1 MISATQTTSPF
12 QGYQG
17 GRNSKVVGFEQG
29 GDEKHGDVSVVAQG
43 GVKELAQGGSWTLV
57 KSPRKVKEDRKR
69 ERDYDEEFPVLVN
82 TYNSKYMDHKVGE
95 VSVVAQGGV
104 KELAQRGDF
113 QGYQGGCMSKVVGFE
128 QRGYE
133 KFDEVSVV
141 AQGGN
146 WTLVKSPRK
155 IKEDK
160 KRERDY
166 DEEFPLLVNANNTK
180 YRVHKVSE
188 VSLVAQGGV
197 KELVQGGNWTLVKS
211 PRKVKEDRK
220 RERDYDEEFP
230 VLVNTNNSKYMDHKV
245 GEVSLG
251 AQGGVKELAQGGSWT
266 LVKSPRKIK
275 ENRKSQSNN
284 CVPGARHQERGFL
297 RYKGGDESEIGQGA
311 DVNVLLLEERNDVS
325 VPVNNEPD
333 QVFAPRMQNRNN
345 NCFANTCLS
354 ILGNT
359 PEGLAQIKI
368 FINKEH
374 QNSQDIELGKL
385 MKDAVHS
392 SSIKKPINLCK
403 LIPLIDSSLQLG
415 EQEDIYPFISNLSEK
430 LGFGEG
436 TIFPKTEKIVS
447 SCEKCGEESIT
458 LNPTSIVTLF
468 FMNGKNVLDEFRTGL
483 QQNVDKMCYTC
494 GENTNHKQI
503 QILEKSDYL
512 MLRSLN
518 DYSEKEVDLI
528 KEIENIGS
536 LSLVGFA
543 TRKAD
548 ATGNSGHWWYTRVM
562 HDGTSVKLDGEKL
575 HHQNN
580 IITSRSLSDGNLFV
594 YKILPTDASFSLN
607 PPTTVCVDF
616 PKVVGFEDVGYKKVC
631 VSYQNEG
638 NEKIIDIVHGKSIVS
653 GLDSVVLIVKRIT
666 CVLSGCVSTF
676 SRNDVMLR
684 HLREKHKMQ
693 RDDPNYPG
701 NQSIVFVDKGKDGGD
716 VGPDPKP
723 TQGQDTVGEG
733 GEVGAEVQDTEGVD
747 MEVGGNSELAQDKDT
762 EEIGYKKVCVSY
774 QNEGNEKIFDI
785 VHGKSIVSGLDSVVL
800 TVKRI
805 TCVVS
810 GCVSTFLRN
819 DVMLRH
825 LRENHKMQ
833 RDDPNYPGNQSIL
846 FVDKGKDSGDVGPD
860 PKPTQGQDTL
870 GEGGEVGAQI
880 LDTEGVDMEVG
891 SESEPAQDQHID
903 VECSELSDSEPEP
916 YKKKK
921 KRSQRQR
928 SALHIENYSSDDSEE
943 ETSCEFSNEFSLSK
957 ASCLEGLIGEDADD
971 FENMGYSG
979 NAEDL
984 FVQNSLQ
991 EDTLGN
997 YENSI
1002 CLEEDVGMS
1011 VRKSISQVFD
1021 SSIFD
1026 NGLVKLN
1033 ENFDE
1038 DCDFDLDK
1046 SEHSLIQDS
1055 MEGGLGVE
1063 ESKSDSDPSEKLE
1076 LLKQKLKSISDEI
1089 KRIEKEKKRKN
1100 DGKSMIIKAEKSKI
1114 DKLSKKNDIKKSYKK
1129 PGVVLVSV
1137 SCSYCDKA
1145 FSSVFNLKRHIVSIH
1160 NIAEATVRELNFE
1173 ATSKKCLHCGKWQK
1187 NLAKHVKICSKK
1199 KELDDKIEARAVL
1212 RTAILADGGVKSHV
1226 KGGILFMERIEEW
1239 YEHHSKQTRSMYL
1252 RKIKNILHYWEEN
1265 IPNFIASK
1273 LLYPLEYNIS
1283 LPTLD
1288 SYLKTETD
1296 SVKATSMKAYM
1307 QICDFV
1313 NDNLRNRYSAD
1324 ENYSPLIV
1332 STWANEVLS
1341 FKHAMSGKLKSVN
1354 RKASL
1359 NTILNKKASREKY
1372 GDSDLK
1378 QNAVRCKVLYR
1389 ILNQHSGIQEEL
1401 KGIIKM
1407 SPCKLATDWDEPNLR
1422 SFLVGLL
1429 IVSGGGARPHV
1440 VTRMTVQEF
1449 QKPFTG
1455 PKGNKV
1461 VHVHNHK
1468 TVSKFGPAPLIFI
1481 FPRLY
1486 DACSA
1491 YQECFRS
1498 KATSEDLLFG
1508 SARGTEMKPIIAT
1521 EYIQNN
1527 FLKNEL
1533 TENEKRNFTPK
1544 IWRQAWTNWT
1554 RELTD
1559 PELRDIGNFTM
1570 GHSEAV
1576 VSSNYIDLAG
1586 PNALKFGNTI
1596 LSDALRSDNCFPHEQ
1611 EQCESLKILDP
1622 PEKLCEQSDK
1632 VQHQGKARIS
1642 GKKEECR
1649 VGAAFS
1655 EKERLIIR
1663 KAFCDRNDHP
1673 PKSFTE
1679 SMIQKQIKV
1688 NPNFRQ
1694 VYESLKAKKSEKLKK
1709 SENWTTSSLS
1719 TKVKIQCRN
1728 TIRKCINA
1736 RHKPTKLSG
1745 NFDTF
1750 LKRPMKVKS
1759 VSKQNESDSETYSDE
1774 SAESSA

>member
-1 MISATQTTSPF
+1 M
-12 QGYQG
+12 
-17 GRNSKVVGFEQG
+17 
-29 GDEKHGDVSVVAQG
+29 AQG
-43 GVKELAQGGSWTLV
+43 GVKELAQGGDLNLV

-69 ERDYDEEFPVLVN
+69 ERDYDEEFPVLLN
-82 TYNSKYMDHKVGE
+82 TNNTKYMDHKVGE

-104 KELAQRGDF
+104 K
-113 QGYQGGCMSKVVGFE
+113 K
-128 QRGYE
+128 
-133 KFDEVSVV
+133 
-141 AQGGN
+141 
-146 WTLVKSPRK
+146 
-155 IKEDK
+155 
-160 KRERDY
+160 
-166 DEEFPLLVNANNTK
+166 
-180 YRVHKVSE
+180 
-188 VSLVAQGGV
+188 
-197 KELVQGGNWTLVKS
+197 
-211 PRKVKEDRK
+211 
-220 RERDYDEEFP
+220 
-230 VLVNTNNSKYMDHKV
+230 
-245 GEVSLG
+245 
-251 AQGGVKELAQGGSWT
+251 LAQGGSWT

-275 ENRKSQSNN
+275 EDRKRENLLRQERELMRKKNFGKNQVKVVVSNSKPGFCHKEEDFPPMEEEEQGQSNN
-284 CVPGARHQERGFL
+284 CGPGARHQERGFL
-297 RYKGGDESEIGQGA
+297 RYKGGDESEIGQGG

-325 VPVNNEPD
+325 MAIHNEHD
-333 QVFAPRMQNRNN
+333 QVFAPRMQNKNN
-345 NCFANTCLS
+345 NCLANTCLS

-359 PEGLAQIKI
+359 PEGLGQIKI

-403 LIPLIDSSLQLG
+403 LIPLIDPSLQLG

-436 TIFPKTEKIVS
+436 TIFPKTDKKVS
-447 SCEKCGEESIT
+447 SCEKCGVESIT

-483 QQNVDKMCYTC
+483 QQTVEKMCYTC

-528 KEIENIGS
+528 KEIENIGI

-543 TRKAD
+543 TRKGD
-548 ATGNSGHWWYTRVM
+548 ATGKSGHWWYTRVM

-594 YKILPTDASFSLN
+594 YKILPKDASFSLN

-631 VSYQNEG
+631 ISYQNEG
-638 NEKIIDIVHGKSIVS
+638 NEKIIDIVHGKS
-653 GLDSVVLIVKRIT
+653 
-666 CVLSGCVSTF
+666 
-676 SRNDVMLR
+676 M
-684 HLREKHKMQ
+684 
-693 RDDPNYPG
+693 
-701 NQSIVFVDKGKDGGD
+701 
-716 VGPDPKP
+716 
-723 TQGQDTVGEG
+723 
-733 GEVGAEVQDTEGVD
+733 
-747 MEVGGNSELAQDKDT
+747 
-762 EEIGYKKVCVSY
+762 
-774 QNEGNEKIFDI
+774 
-785 VHGKSIVSGLDSVVL
+785 VSGLDSVVL

-810 GCVSTFLRN
+810 GCFSTFSRN

-825 LRENHKMQ
+825 LWEKHKMQ
-833 RDDPNYPGNQSIL
+833 RDDPIYPGNQS
-846 FVDKGKDSGDVGPD
+846 FVFGDKGKDGGEVGPD
-860 PKPTQGQDTL
+860 PKPTQVQDTV

-880 LDTEGVDMEVG
+880 LDTEGVDMELG
-891 SESEPAQDQHID
+891 SESEPAQDQYTD

-916 YKKKK
+916 SKKKK

-943 ETSCEFSNEFSLSK
+943 ETSSEFSNEFSLSK
-957 ASCLEGLIGEDADD
+957 VSCLEELVGEDADD

-979 NAEDL
+979 NAEDS

-991 EDTLGN
+991 EDRVSGNTLGN

-1002 CLEEDVGMS
+1002 FLEEDVGVS
-1011 VRKSISQVFD
+1011 FRKSISQVFD
-1021 SSIFD
+1021 SSILD
-1026 NGLVKLN
+1026 NNLVKFN

-1038 DCDFDLDK
+1038 DCAFDQDK

-1063 ESKSDSDPSEKLE
+1063 ESKSDSVPSEKLE

-1100 DGKSMIIKAEKSKI
+1100 DGKSMIIKAKISKI
-1114 DKLSKKNDIKKSYKK
+1114 DKLSKKNDIKKSHKK

-1199 KELDDKIEARAVL
+1199 KELDDKIEARPVH
-1212 RTAILADGGVKSHV
+1212 RIAILADGGVKSHV
-1226 KGGILFMERIEEW
+1226 QGGILFMERIEEW

-1252 RKIKNILHYWEEN
+1252 RKIKNILHYWEAN
-1265 IPNFIASK
+1265 TPNFIVSK

-1288 SYLKTETD
+1288 RYLKTQTD
-1296 SVKATSMKAYM
+1296 SAKATSMKAYM

-1324 ENYSPLIV
+1324 ENYSPLMV

-1354 RKASL
+1354 KKASL
-1359 NTILNKKASREKY
+1359 NTILSKKASREKY

-1401 KGIIKM
+1401 QGIIKM
-1407 SPCKLATDWDEPNLR
+1407 SPCKLATHWDEKLR

-1429 IVSGGGARPHV
+1429 IVTGG
-1440 VTRMTVQEF
+1440 
-1449 QKPFTG
+1449 
-1455 PKGNKV
+1455 
-1461 VHVHNHK
+1461 
-1468 TVSKFGPAPLIFI
+1468 
-1481 FPRLY
+1481 
-1486 DACSA
+1486 
-1491 YQECFRS
+1491 
-1498 KATSEDLLFG
+1498 
-1508 SARGTEMKPIIAT
+1508 
-1521 EYIQNN
+1521 
-1527 FLKNEL
+1527 
-1533 TENEKRNFTPK
+1533 
-1544 IWRQAWTNWT
+1544 
-1554 RELTD
+1554 
-1559 PELRDIGNFTM
+1559 
-1570 GHSEAV
+1570 
-1576 VSSNYIDLAG
+1576 
-1586 PNALKFGNTI
+1586 
-1596 LSDALRSDNCFPHEQ
+1596 
-1611 EQCESLKILDP
+1611 
-1622 PEKLCEQSDK
+1622 
-1632 VQHQGKARIS
+1632 
-1642 GKKEECR
+1642 
-1649 VGAAFS
+1649 
-1655 EKERLIIR
+1655 
-1663 KAFCDRNDHP
+1663 
-1673 PKSFTE
+1673 
-1679 SMIQKQIKV
+1679 
-1688 NPNFRQ
+1688 
-1694 VYESLKAKKSEKLKK
+1694 
-1709 SENWTTSSLS
+1709 
-1719 TKVKIQCRN
+1719 
-1728 TIRKCINA
+1728 
-1736 RHKPTKLSG
+1736 
-1745 NFDTF
+1745 
-1750 LKRPMKVKS
+1750 
-1759 VSKQNESDSETYSDE
+1759 
-1774 SAESSA
+1774 